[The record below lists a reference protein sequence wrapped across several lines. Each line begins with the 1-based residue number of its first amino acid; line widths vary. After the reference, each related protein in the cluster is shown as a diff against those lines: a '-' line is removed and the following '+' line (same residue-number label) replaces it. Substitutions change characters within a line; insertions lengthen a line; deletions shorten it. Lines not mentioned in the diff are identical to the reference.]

1 MTVIRFML
9 SFDKKSPLTL
19 SRKTCPAECW
29 SGRDLNALPSA
40 QKSDAQPTEPI
51 GRPFPSK
58 CLSHLFPQ
66 ALSRDPTEV
75 WNIERLELQRR
86 DWASKVFGLIFAV
99 DDVTVGTS
107 APVEQLTSAAC
118 AGDQHVLQ
126 ENSRMLTSYSRTL
139 KDTEIGST
147 AG

>member
-1 MTVIRFML
+1 ML
-9 SFDKKSPLTL
+9 SQLNQSVGL
-19 SRKTCPAECW
+19 SLQNVNTSTHP
-29 SGRDLNALPSA
+29 
-40 QKSDAQPTEPI
+40 
-51 GRPFPSK
+51 
-58 CLSHLFPQ
+58 FPQ
-66 ALSRDPTEV
+66 ALSRDPTDV
-75 WNIERLELQRR
+75 SNIERLELQRR

-107 APVEQLTSAAC
+107 APVEQLTSVAC